1 MDLVRLNPSHV
12 LIKNSP
18 SLTLTVMLLTCDVS
32 TKCEELKFDYI
43 L

>member
-1 MDLVRLNPSHV
+1 MDLVRLNPYHILV
-12 LIKNSP
+12 KNSP
-18 SLTLTVMLLTCDVS
+18 SLTVMLLTCDVS